1 YRAFLMSL
9 SEPCSPNKSCDL
21 IDDKWLAVSSC
32 VELSDQKVDERT
44 DALVI
49 ARLSSAVRKKRAIE
63 IFLAENEGTLDDHV
77 ENLRTFAR
85 STGGLIDD
93 DIRRIVWPV
102 LARHLYK
109 YEHEGSGEQEIDEL
123 TDEDLN
129 THKEWNQVQLDVHR
143 TLARFPPNIE
153 KDERDDLQNQLTPLI
168 VKLISARRDFNYY
181 QGLHDVFLTLLLV
194 VGQDSAEDIGRHLIR
209 EGVFHDYLAMSLDQ
223 GVCKQL
229 ELIYVIL
236 SRVDPAIEAIFRE
249 VQLGPIFALSWPLT
263 WFSHSLHSYNQIV
276 RVFDSFV
283 ASDPLLPIYF
293 SAACI
298 LYRRSEIMTTEREM
312 PFLHKLLG
320 TLPKNLPIDSLVSDA
335 LYLAKLIPPLLLKGK
350 YLTAYRETAPPTS
363 NIAPVV
369 SSISRY
375 AIQAVFV
382 AGAMSAAAVTYFL
395 SRS

>member
-1 YRAFLMSL
+1 QLMSV
-9 SEPCSPNKSCDL
+9 SEPCSPSKSFELVDE
-21 IDDKWLAVSSC
+21 KWLAVSSC
-32 VELSDQKVDERT
+32 VDLADQNEDGHSDP
-44 DALVI
+44 LLI
-49 ARLSSAVRKKRAIE
+49 ARLSSTNRKKRTIDL
-63 IFLAENEGTLDDHV
+63 FLSEHEDKLDDYI

-109 YEHEGSGEQEIDEL
+109 YEHEGPSEPELDEL
-123 TDEDLN
+123 TDDDAN
-129 THKEWNQVQLDVHR
+129 AHKEWNQVQLDVHR
-143 TLARFPPNIE
+143 TLARFPPNID
-153 KDERDDLQNQLTPLI
+153 KDERDDLQTLLTPLI

-194 VGQDSAEDIGRHLIR
+194 VGKESAEDVGRSLIR
-209 EGVFHDYLAMSLDQ
+209 EGVFHDYLSMTLDQ
-223 GVCKQL
+223 GVCRQL

-236 SRVDPAIEAIFRE
+236 SRVDPEIEAIFRQVE
-249 VQLGPIFALSWPLT
+249 LGPIFALSWPLT
-263 WFSHSLHSYNQIV
+263 WFSHSLHSYKQIV
-276 RVFDSFV
+276 RVFDAFL

-298 LYRRSEIMTTEREM
+298 LYRRADILTTEREM
-312 PFLHKLLG
+312 PFLHHLLG

-350 YLTAYRETAPPTS
+350 YLKSYKETASPIS

-382 AGAMSAAAVTYFL
+382 AGAMSAAAVTFYL
-395 SRS
+395 SRA